1 MSNQQQQQRSPESD
15 TRIPYPEETVFLVPE
30 IPYDVQVIRGYL
42 NKKYKNVPKD
52 MIVSQ
57 VNMNYLPHVEKM
69 QIIVCVRR
77 GKDGGTPGAEH
88 VIVPDERGT
97 LRTRPIAP
105 ETYQDEVYES
115 PAIKVRDHLKMT
127 RGSMFTQ
134 QETNL
139 NPLIDV
145 LAEHAYPC
153 RVFPQNKP
161 DFMLRCV
168 VGV

>member
-1 MSNQQQQQRSPESD
+1 MSNQQQQRSAESD
-15 TRIPYPEETVFLVPE
+15 TRIPYPEDTVFLVPE

-42 NKKYKNVPKD
+42 NKKYKNIPRD

-57 VNMNYLPHVEKM
+57 VNMNYLPHVENMKF
-69 QIIVCVRR
+69 IVCVRR
-77 GKDGGTPGAEH
+77 GKDGGTPGPEH
-88 VIVPDERGT
+88 HIVPDERGV

-105 ETYQDEVYES
+105 DTYHDEVCES
-115 PAIKVRDHLKMT
+115 PSIKVRDHLKMSK
-127 RGSMFTQ
+127 GSMFTQ

-153 RVFPQNKP
+153 RIFPQNKP
-161 DFMLRCV
+161 DSMLRCV